1 MIDITLGYFGL
12 PESITSWE
20 VSSEPSLLDY
30 RHIHFTLWGS
40 RTLLLIRN
48 PRGTN
53 WGSFREG
60 LTDRLERG
68 PQMNIKDEAGVGLAV
83 HWVQQDLILAY
94 ECNYP
99 LTLLKQVDNL

>member
-1 MIDITLGYFGL
+1 MI
-12 PESITSWE
+12 
-20 VSSEPSLLDY
+20 
-30 RHIHFTLWGS
+30 RK
-40 RTLLLIRN
+40 

-60 LTDRLERG
+60 LTNRLERG
-68 PQMNIKDEAGVGLAV
+68 PQMNMKDEDDVGLAV

-94 ECNYP
+94 ECNYS